1 MRKCRAFGRGRLVTE
16 SEVVGKQ
23 SVVGIVISKQLRK
36 TILIGKLY
44 GGRKLIL
51 CDDLSVP
58 LNGASVVML
67 QKWSKLQPWNSFDQ
81 WVINS
86 NYCLLSRLWIHLY
99 QQQLLTVDRTV

>member
-44 GGRKLIL
+44 GRKLIS

-58 LNGASVVML
+58 LNGVSGVMS
-67 QKWSKLQPWNSFDQ
+67 QKWSKLQP
-81 WVINS
+81 
-86 NYCLLSRLWIHLY
+86 
-99 QQQLLTVDRTV
+99 